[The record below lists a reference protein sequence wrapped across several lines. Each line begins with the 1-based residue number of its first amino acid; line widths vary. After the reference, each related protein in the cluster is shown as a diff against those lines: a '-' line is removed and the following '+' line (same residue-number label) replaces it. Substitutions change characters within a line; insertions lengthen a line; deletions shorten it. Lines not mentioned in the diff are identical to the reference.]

1 MDKVSRPTFFLSGI
15 RTSKKSISPLYNI
28 EFLSWEKE
36 KKGIQQWGSCDCPP
50 ARPFS
55 NAEPEQ
61 RPVMYFL
68 IFTLSLSFSLLLD
81 VFIIIIIIVESIMI
95 PFSPWRWGMASGFIV
110 VCRESPPVCTYS
122 RFVIFHP
129 QLPFWSVGRCVRRPR
144 LHNRE
149 RCVMTLTKGIR
160 ERERELKLV
169 AYSSH
174 PGGSCPLIVVILWL
188 CLRRKKNLFD
198 SAGVAAV
205 SIKKKR
211 ETDSKRKGVKQ
222 ICECN
227 LFQEK
232 RGKRREY
239 RKSPWWVIH
248 ELSRTSESRPV
259 TRRGAALFPWQI
271 E

>member
-110 VCRESPPVCTYS
+110 VCRESPPVCILDLLFS
-122 RFVIFHP
+122 
-129 QLPFWSVGRCVRRPR
+129 
-144 LHNRE
+144 
-149 RCVMTLTKGIR
+149 IR
-160 ERERELKLV
+160 SLDL
-169 AYSSH
+169 
-174 PGGSCPLIVVILWL
+174 LIRWPV
-188 CLRRKKNLFD
+188 CEA
-198 SAGVAAV
+198 SAFAQPWTMRHDVD
-205 SIKKKR
+205 KR
-211 ETDSKRKGVKQ
+211 
-222 ICECN
+222 N
-227 LFQEK
+227 
-232 RGKRREY
+232 
-239 RKSPWWVIH
+239 
-248 ELSRTSESRPV
+248 
-259 TRRGAALFPWQI
+259 
-271 E
+271 